1 MDIGKHVLF
10 EYKFRHHS
18 YFLVNSKT
26 THDVFMEIWGELHR
40 EISFKIKQIKQWT
53 LVDI

>member
-10 EYKFRHHS
+10 GNAFRHES
-18 YFLVNSKT
+18 YHVVNTKT
-26 THDVFMEIWGELHR
+26 THDVFMEIWGVLHR

-53 LVDI
+53 LVEI

>member
-10 EYKFRHHS
+10 GNAFRHES
-18 YFLVNSKT
+18 YHVVNTKT

-40 EISFKIKQIKQWT
+40 EITFKIKQIKQWT
-53 LVDI
+53 LVEI